1 MSKKCREIRN
11 KLKSKTTEATEE
23 ERTANQIQVKK
34 HMQVL
39 TWPIFG
45 KFEKCEKNKVTKD
58 ETITKLQKSLIDLSK

>member
-11 KLKSKTTEATEE
+11 KVKSETTEATE
-23 ERTANQIQVKK
+23 ERTANQIQAKK

-39 TWPIFG
+39 TWLIFG